1 MKTIS
6 VIIPAYNHARYLAEA
21 IDSVLAQTY
30 APLEIIVVD
39 DGSTDD
45 TPAVA
50 ASYGDRIRYI
60 RQENAGV
67 GAARNRGIAVARGE
81 YLALLDSDDIWLP
94 EKLERE
100 IALFDADPQLGFV
113 HCGVEKFDES
123 GQTSIS
129 MTGAE
134 GWIATDLLRLDRE
147 VIAALGSCPIVP
159 KRVAEEVGGYD
170 ARLPPSEDWDFCYR
184 VALRYRAG
192 FVPMVLVR
200 YRLHGGGIHLN
211 VTRME
216 QGMMTALAKA
226 FASDDPAVQSERR
239 STYGRMHRIL
249 AGCYFQKRD
258 PRRFL
263 RHMFKSLRY
272 DVRNVGYFAAYPLR
286 VALRVFR

>member
-1 MKTIS
+1 VKTIS

-39 DGSTDD
+39 DGSTDG

-67 GAARNRGIAVARGE
+67 GAARNNGIAAARGE
-81 YLALLDSDDIWLP
+81 YLAFLDSDDIWLP

-123 GQTSIS
+123 GQTTIS

-159 KRVAEEVGGYD
+159 KHVAEEVGGYD
-170 ARLPPSEDWDFCYR
+170 PRLPPSDGNE
-184 VALRYRAG
+184 
-192 FVPMVLVR
+192 
-200 YRLHGGGIHLN
+200 
-211 VTRME
+211 
-216 QGMMTALAKA
+216 
-226 FASDDPAVQSERR
+226 
-239 STYGRMHRIL
+239 
-249 AGCYFQKRD
+249 
-258 PRRFL
+258 
-263 RHMFKSLRY
+263 
-272 DVRNVGYFAAYPLR
+272 
-286 VALRVFR
+286 